1 MSAALSAT
9 ACAVR
14 VGRTRRAGP
23 VIARADVHATER
35 TRPLSR
41 NPSCHATVGSTPFSH
56 PRARH
61 DVKTHASSEETVGD
75 KVVNA
80 RGSAEEEAL
89 GLAAVRSRLDATE
102 GCPPVDDETVIWFL
116 RDRRLDV
123 DAAAAKLEAF
133 LRWRQALGPIS
144 ETDIQASLSE
154 NAAYVHPHLDKE
166 GRAVIVVE
174 ISKHVLKNRNLDA
187 AQKHAVW
194 AVERCLSMMADS
206 EKGSGGIYAVWD
218 MRGFSGANADLEL
231 AKFCILDVFREYYPK
246 RLTQG
251 TTSSRG
257 FPKSGGTLFTDPVSR
272 FERTTCDV
280 FVTGTSS
287 ALLVTLTSNGNCY
300 KPVQDSR
307 LTFSFLPFSFPR
319 RSRGGGFAVAVQTNL
334 GYSETRDR
342 EVLQRGEVL
351 QGNGRAGQ
359 LSPGRGAGVLD
370 HRGGTRV
377 TSFLRMKWIILW
389 NINHNHFVSSLLLC
403 NTLASSFLLAFHA
416 RCVDAMSR
424 HFSNRAI
431 SRSVLLA
438 VLFSRCTVAFA
449 LIQAAFLRERF
460 HWLIPRLGLFAKSYC
475 EDGLLS
481 SSSASSAVSSVAGTA
496 ASLAREVV
504 RMPRAVWNEETAH
517 PNVFG
522 DGVDRALRF
531 VGSWAQIG
539 RSVERKRPATPPTLV
554 VCKRT
559 H

>member
-1 MSAALSAT
+1 M
-9 ACAVR
+9 
-14 VGRTRRAGP
+14 
-23 VIARADVHATER
+23 
-35 TRPLSR
+35 
-41 NPSCHATVGSTPFSH
+41 
-56 PRARH
+56 
-61 DVKTHASSEETVGD
+61 
-75 KVVNA
+75 
-80 RGSAEEEAL
+80 
-89 GLAAVRSRLDATE
+89 
-102 GCPPVDDETVIWFL
+102 
-116 RDRRLDV
+116 
-123 DAAAAKLEAF
+123 
-133 LRWRQALGPIS
+133 
-144 ETDIQASLSE
+144 
-154 NAAYVHPHLDKE
+154 
-166 GRAVIVVE
+166 IVVE

-251 TTSSRG
+251 TTSTRG

-481 SSSASSAVSSVAGTA
+481 SSSNRAISRSVLLAVLFSRCTVAFALIQAAFLRERFHWLIPRLGLFAKSYCEDGLLSSSSASSAVSSVAGTA